1 MTAKP
6 IKLDLGPEADDRLP
20 KCPVITPEEQAAI
33 DAEQRKR
40 ADRFDLSPT
49 ARHLMRARAIVAELD
64 NIPTADMSKRQR
76 SNYATALAALG
87 RYKEAYD
94 LTQEPSYLEIAEAID
109 GSTNGSTE
117 CACSDFNTVE
127 MRDGVVTEVSY
138 SRIYKKRD
146 IYSIVHGK
154 LMALMACNKCGNLTL
169 RER

>member
-6 IKLDLGPEADDRLP
+6 IKLDLGPEADDQLP
-20 KCPVITPEEQAAI
+20 KCPIITPEEQAAI

-49 ARHLMRARAIVAELD
+49 ARHLMRARAIVAESD
-64 NIPTADMSKRQR
+64 SIPTADMSKRQR

-94 LTQEPSYLEIAEAID
+94 LTDDLLYLEIATALE
-109 GSTNGSTE
+109 NSTE
-117 CACSDFNTVE
+117 CACPDLSTVE
-127 MRDGVVTEVSY
+127 MRNDVVTQVSY

-146 IYSIVHGK
+146 IYSIAHGK
-154 LMALMACNKCGNLTL
+154 LMALMACNKCGNLTV